1 MEHAYPLMNIKIK
14 KSTRNPKLVGIWFIF
29 MVMFIIEL
37 LFYTWSRVQCVRFGY
52 ELSEVTDRQKQL
64 ILLQNN
70 LKTEVAHLKS
80 PNRIAKIAKDRLDL
94 IMPKPNQMIV
104 IP

>member
-1 MEHAYPLMNIKIK
+1 MNIKVK
-14 KSTRNPKLVGIWFIF
+14 KNTRDPKLVGMWFIF
-29 MVMFIIEL
+29 MTIFILEL

-52 ELSEVTDRQKQL
+52 ELSDATDKQKQM

-80 PNRIAKIAKDRLDL
+80 PARIAKIAKDRIDL
-94 IMPKPNQMIV
+94 IMPRPNQMIV

>member
-1 MEHAYPLMNIKIK
+1 MNIKIK
-14 KSTRNPKLVGIWFIF
+14 KNARDPKLVGIWFIF
-29 MVMFIIEL
+29 MALFILEL
-37 LFYTWSRVQCVRFGY
+37 LFYTWSRVQCVRIGY
-52 ELSEVTDRQKQL
+52 ELSDATDKQKQL

-80 PNRIAKIAKDRLDL
+80 PDRIAKIAKGRLDL